1 MKMVISPRLV
11 FYVGFLIFLPGHVSF
26 LFNLDFL
33 EFLKVIG
40 TLISSFALF
49 QWLRASDMMG
59 KFTKSKNEDELSFF
73 WNKIAIRLWSGI
85 IFIIMFF
92 VTWIYLL
99 EVIGRAIVLHTGA
112 DDCTTQPG
120 GDSGDRLACGVF
132 AADE

>member
-1 MKMVISPRLV
+1 MKMVISPRLI

-33 EFLKVIG
+33 EFSKVIG
-40 TLISSFALF
+40 TLVSSFALV
-49 QWLRASDMMG
+49 QWLRFSNVIE
-59 KFTKSKNEDELSFF
+59 KFTKKKNEDELAFF

-99 EVIGRAIVLHTGA
+99 EVIG
-112 DDCTTQPG
+112 
-120 GDSGDRLACGVF
+120 
-132 AADE
+132 E

>member
-33 EFLKVIG
+33 EFLKVVG

-49 QWLRASDMMG
+49 QWLRASDMLV

-73 WNKIAIRLWSGI
+73 WNKIAIRIWSGI

-99 EVIGRAIVLHTGA
+99 EVIG
-112 DDCTTQPG
+112 
-120 GDSGDRLACGVF
+120 
-132 AADE
+132 E